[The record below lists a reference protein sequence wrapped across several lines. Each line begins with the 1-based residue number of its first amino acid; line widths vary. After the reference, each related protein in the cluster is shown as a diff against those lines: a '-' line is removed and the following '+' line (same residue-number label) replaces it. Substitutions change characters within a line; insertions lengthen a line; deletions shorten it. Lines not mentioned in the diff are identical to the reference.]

1 MKITKEQLK
10 QVIQEEID
18 LLKEELD
25 ELDDIMIQQLE
36 KSSPH
41 MARNLNRL
49 TKWLIGQ
56 AREMHNSGK
65 DPGPWIKEGV
75 RELQSL
81 EHPLAKEAARVLILD
96 GHGTFPVINL
106 IHSLWKD
113 QKEGEGTS

>member
-81 EHPLAKEAARVLILD
+81 EHPLAKEAARILILD

-113 QKEGEGTS
+113 QKEGTS